1 MKHISPP
8 DQSTLRK
15 ISHRRKIESTKRG
28 DLGRDRPEEFVLP
41 GNVHEIKVICLYPS
55 VHAGKLAR
63 EWLERA
69 LHSMAPQASTHI
81 EYFNYDVLGHDGI
94 SWAHVIGR
102 VQPDIIMMVGDGK
115 HTLGPGLRH
124 SLRQLLSQSNGN
136 AKPMVIFRDLEP
148 EPTLNTQVLL
158 DYISALSLQNHCELS
173 AMNGNGTPISCFR
186 HPRHLLK
193 TRKHHD

>member
-1 MKHISPP
+1 MKHNAPP

-15 ISHRRKIESTKRG
+15 ISRRRKIESTKRDYG
-28 DLGRDRPEEFVLP
+28 GGVKWEESIAP
-41 GNVHEIKVICLYPS
+41 GNGHEIKVICLYPS
-55 VHAGKLAR
+55 VPAGKLAR
-63 EWLERA
+63 EWLEKA
-69 LHSMAPQASTHI
+69 LHTMAPQASTHI

-94 SWAHVIGR
+94 SWAHVVGR
-102 VQPDIIMMVGDGK
+102 VQPDIILMVGDGK
-115 HTLGPGLRH
+115 HTLGSGLRH

-148 EPTLNTQVLL
+148 EPTLNTQILL

-186 HPRHLLK
+186 HPRYLLR
-193 TRKHHD
+193 TRKHHE